1 MQVRIITHDGE
12 HWIFDDPQEVAF
24 LTNEGI
30 EFQCDTEEHE
40 MRAFRYKNPNNT
52 QEDKQWTTTQYSSM
66 FR

>member
-52 QEDKQWTTTQYSSM
+52 QED
-66 FR
+66 